1 MRKKESGKP
10 KYSEPDFV
18 RVKAKDQVP
27 IQNFWAAVEGYFN
40 PLTEEDRRFLMA
52 KVYYPF
58 SLVHMGIVLAN

>member
-1 MRKKESGKP
+1 LDADPNYLQKMRKKESGKP

-27 IQNFWAAVEGYFN
+27 IQNFWVAVEGYFN

-52 KVYYPF
+52 KV
-58 SLVHMGIVLAN
+58 